1 MAALRAK
8 EDLISIGAY
17 HPGSDP
23 TVDTALAKREA
34 IDRFLQQ
41 TVDYS
46 STAEEADAGLLGLV
60 ADSFVES
67 ASDYEIEAGAEALP
81 TVAPGESAIPPLH
94 LSV

>member
-1 MAALRAK
+1 MSSPADRT
-8 EDLISIGAY
+8 S
-17 HPGSDP
+17 PVTTSP
-23 TVDTALAKREA
+23 TKREA

-46 STAEEADAGLLGLV
+46 STAEEADAGLLSLV

-67 ASDYEIEAGAEALP
+67 ASDYELEPAEEAIPG
-81 TVAPGESAIPPLH
+81 VAPGESAIPPLH